1 MIVIKEYIHDDN
13 LIVRLHNLIK
23 IQPAYLFTN
32 RLYTQIGEPYRAT
45 MFHRYFLSTANVN
58 RNVILRCGKQYGD
71 IHVTKG
77 SCKRFYSLGQTR
89 THLTVALFR
98 QPMKK
103 SAIDFVWFRN
113 YCTKPPAKKSGRSFL
128 TLRRQHQESK
138 REIRRL
144 FSLAK
149 NEKWYLISAIGCL
162 VISTSVTIGVPHAIG
177 KIMDM
182 IVADGYPRQEMLTFC
197 VGLFAVFI
205 AGSLANFGRIYL
217 MNSASK
223 CKVFLSQHNYLV

>member
-1 MIVIKEYIHDDN
+1 MI
-13 LIVRLHNLIK
+13 
-23 IQPAYLFTN
+23 
-32 RLYTQIGEPYRAT
+32 
-45 MFHRYFLSTANVN
+45 HRYLLTTAHAN
-58 RNVILRCGKQYGD
+58 RSELLRCGKQFSD
-71 IHVTKG
+71 IHVARG
-77 SCKRFYSLGQTR
+77 PCKRFHWLGHTR
-89 THLTVALFR
+89 TRLTVTPSRPA
-98 QPMKK
+98 MNK
-103 SAIDFVWFRN
+103 SAIDFVWLRN
-113 YCTKPPAKKSGRSFL
+113 YCTKPPAKKTDRSL
-128 TLRRQHQESK
+128 VSLRRQHRESK

-149 NEKWYLISAIGCL
+149 DEKWYLISAIGCL

-197 VGLFAVFI
+197 VGLFGVFI

-223 CKVFLSQHNYLV
+223 CTSPLFS